1 VTAAGIARRYG
12 AALFDVTRKAGTEER
27 AGTELSTLAS
37 LVTGHAELRQVF
49 ETPALPPQVKRS
61 VLTALVKQM
70 DPISVELQRLLD
82 LLAERD
88 RLGMILA
95 VAAAFTE
102 RLMKARKILP
112 AEIVTAVPLSEA
124 NRTAITQA
132 LAKAVGSEVT
142 ITERVDPAI
151 IGGVVAKV
159 GSVVFDGSVTRQLER
174 LGQRLRTEA

>member
-1 VTAAGIARRYG
+1 MPPAAM
-12 AALFDVTRKAGTEER
+12 
-27 AGTELSTLAS
+27 
-37 LVTGHAELRQVF
+37 
-49 ETPALPPQVKRS
+49 PPQVKRS

>member
-1 VTAAGIARRYG
+1 VTASGIARRYA
-12 AALFDVTRKAGTEER
+12 AALFDVTRKAGIEGRVGES
-27 AGTELSTLAS
+27 LSTLAS

-61 VLTALVKQM
+61 VLTALVNQM
-70 DPISVELQRLLD
+70 GPINVELQRLLD
-82 LLAERD
+82 LLADRD
-88 RLGMILA
+88 RLGMIPA

-102 RLMKARKILP
+102 RLMQARKILP
-112 AEIVTAVPLSEA
+112 AEIVTAVPLSDA
-124 NRTAITQA
+124 NRTAIAGA
-132 LAKAVGSEVT
+132 LAKAMGSEVT

-159 GSVVFDGSVTRQLER
+159 GSTVFDGSVTRQLER